1 MKIIRESFGIQY
13 ILPTFA
19 ALINTNTL
27 LAKWQNKLTGNIHYR
42 TNRQWDMLF
51 AYIKFNINMTIVKRN
66 SA

>member
-27 LAKWQNKLTGNIHYR
+27 LAKWQNKLTENIHYR
-42 TNRQWDMLF
+42 TNIQWDMLF

-66 SA
+66 TA